1 MNDEYKGPEEVQEQE
16 GNKGRWSDKL
26 LRPVPI
32 AATAVALCLLVTL
45 FVFISLRSAPDAA
58 LPPSGVEVATDNAT
72 ASENMNAGRAYE
84 EPQGPGIAEQVRLVD
99 FSLLEAL
106 KVHETDFSE
115 LHLDDVEVR
124 SHEGEDYHFQK
135 MTLPEPEDIS
145 DFLADLHTALERRLS
160 RAQVEKRGSDLVSIS
175 VDGVQTHTI
184 TFSHKPKAPLLG
196 DGAPQGPIMA
206 VVIDDVGENLYLLR
220 RMLKLDI
227 PLAYAVWPHSTHT
240 FESARLIRESGNPL
254 LIHFPMQPQGW
265 PETNPGK
272 GAVFTDMTADQIKRI
287 VRENLELVPGAQ
299 GVNNHMG
306 SAFTEFYTGMKVVLN
321 ELDQQGLFF
330 LDSRTTSRS
339 AGRKAA
345 RKVGIPFYRRDVFID
360 NTRDVQ
366 AIILQLKKAERIAR
380 KHGMAIAIGHPHK
393 ETVAALEKWQASLD
407 GKVSIVPITQ
417 ISPEFKEQ
425 APIVSLGTTPTET
438 P

>member
-1 MNDEYKGPEEVQEQE
+1 MNDEYKGPDEVQEHE
-16 GNKGRWSDKL
+16 DEKGRWSNKL

-32 AATAVALCLLVTL
+32 AATAVALCLAVTL
-45 FVFISLRSAPDAA
+45 SVFFSLRTAPDAT
-58 LPPSGVEVATDNAT
+58 LPPSGIESAASNAT
-72 ASENMNAGRAYE
+72 SSQKTGVGRAYE
-84 EPQGPGIAEQVRLVD
+84 EPQRPGIAEQVRLVD

-124 SHEGEDYHFQK
+124 RHEGEDYHFQK
-135 MTLPEPEDIS
+135 MTLPEPQDMKA
-145 DFLADLHTALERRLS
+145 FLDDLHAALDRRLS
-160 RAQVEKRGSDLVSIS
+160 RAVVEMVASDAIVIS
-175 VDGVQTHTI
+175 VDDVKTHTI
-184 TFSHKPKAPLLG
+184 SFSHIPEAPLLG
-196 DGAPQGPIMA
+196 DGAPEGPIMA
-206 VVIDDVGENLYLLR
+206 VVIDDVGENMYLLR
-220 RMLKLDI
+220 RLLELDI

-240 FESARLIRESGNPL
+240 SESARLVRESGDPL
-254 LIHFPMQPQGW
+254 LVHFPMQPQGW
-265 PETNPGK
+265 PDTNPGK
-272 GAVFTDMTADQIKRI
+272 GAVFTDMTADQIKKI
-287 VRENLELVPGAQ
+287 VRQNLELVPGAQ

-306 SAFTEFYTGMKVVLN
+306 SAFTEFYTGMKVVLD
-321 ELDQQGLFF
+321 ELDQEGLFF

-380 KHGMAIAIGHPHK
+380 KHGVSIAIGHPHK
-393 ETVAALEKWQASLD
+393 ETVAALEKWQNSLD

-417 ISPEFKEQ
+417 ISPEFKKE
-425 APIVSLGTTPTET
+425 APIVSLGSASGEAQ
-438 P
+438 